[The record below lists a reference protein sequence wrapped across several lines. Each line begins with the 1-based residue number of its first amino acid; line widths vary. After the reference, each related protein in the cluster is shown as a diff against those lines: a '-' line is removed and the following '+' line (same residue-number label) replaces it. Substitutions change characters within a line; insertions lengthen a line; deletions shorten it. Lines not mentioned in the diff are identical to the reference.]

1 MKSIFLT
8 IIFLA
13 FDMTVDTEKEKSAS
27 SSSKIEHKIAKTYLF
42 VKYTECRSLVRLVPV
57 ISDALIKL
65 IIF

>member
-1 MKSIFLT
+1 MKGNFKLFILIDFK
-8 IIFLA
+8 F
-13 FDMTVDTEKEKSAS
+13 
-27 SSSKIEHKIAKTYLF
+27 KIAKTYLF